1 MTYLCK
7 STNKFQYS
15 PLGRSVDSVGV
26 PMEGESVVKD
36 LFAYLQCFTFKNNG
50 LILNNFNLNLIK
62 MSGYDFRKRKL
73 WLFRIVF

>member
-26 PMEGESVVKD
+26 PMEGESVIKD
-36 LFAYLQCFTFKNNG
+36 IYLLILQCFTFKDNG
-50 LILNNFNLNLIK
+50 LTLNNFIK
-62 MSGYDFRKRKL
+62 NFSGNK
-73 WLFRIVF
+73 